1 MNRAETVQ
9 SACKDPSLFGVMRR
23 FLVLLHVVLSVA
35 GSSGANTRYERRKS
49 YKHTPYGSH
58 IASTGSYTQNKG
70 KDFLFG
76 H

>member
-1 MNRAETVQ
+1 
-9 SACKDPSLFGVMRR
+9 MRR
-23 FLVLLHVVLSVA
+23 FLVILVLSVA
-35 GSSGANTRYERRKS
+35 GSSGNTRYERRKS

-76 H
+76 HCDLTLDDLEK

>member
-1 MNRAETVQ
+1 MQKSCEHRA
-9 SACKDPSLFGVMRR
+9 SKCKDRALFRVMRR
-23 FLVLLHVVLSVA
+23 FLVILVLSVA
-35 GSSGANTRYERRKS
+35 GGNTRYERRKS

>member
-23 FLVLLHVVLSVA
+23 FLVLLVLSVA
-35 GSSGANTRYERRKS
+35 GSSGNTRYERRKS